1 MKFTKDDISLIK
13 KIETAQKIKLS
24 AGEYYVKKAYDF
36 ENRLNGYDLAIN
48 ELINAQILKKI
59 GLISPDV
66 YIVMPNLSD
75 ESEVF
80 IVSED
85 IASLGHFYTAGDL
98 GLLRNDSSSLYG
110 IWQFWQAKFQ
120 DKPELVKQFSRLYPE
135 ILKMYLY
142 DILMENWDRLPGNW
156 GIIFNKAE
164 TEVLALAVLDN
175 EYHLDHFLHNIS
187 MMKDGA
193 KWFQKR
199 KDVLFGDEKVY
210 DARRKEAISEDLKSF
225 FTITKEVGFILWQ
238 ELMQML
244 TPEFY
249 AHILTEIENT
259 KIIYTNGVCP
269 LVEIPDKDDLIAE
282 YQENY
287 TLIMEVGKEYSYG
300 RK

>member
-1 MKFTKDDISLIK
+1 MKFTKDDMSLIK
-13 KIETAQKIKLS
+13 KIETAQKVKLS
-24 AGEYYVKKAYDF
+24 AGEYYVKKAYDS

-59 GLISPDV
+59 GLISPDI
-66 YIVMPNLSD
+66 YIVMPNLTD
-75 ESEVF
+75 ESEVY

-110 IWQFWQAKFQ
+110 IWQFWQTKFQ
-120 DKPELVKQFSRLYPE
+120 DKPELVKQFSQLYPE

-156 GIIFNKAE
+156 GIIFNEAE

-193 KWFQKR
+193 KWYQKR
-199 KDVLFGDEKVY
+199 KDILLQ
-210 DARRKEAISEDLKSF
+210 RKRS
-225 FTITKEVGFILWQ
+225 T
-238 ELMQML
+238 M
-244 TPEFY
+244 
-249 AHILTEIENT
+249 
-259 KIIYTNGVCP
+259 
-269 LVEIPDKDDLIAE
+269 
-282 YQENY
+282 
-287 TLIMEVGKEYSYG
+287 
-300 RK
+300 